1 MVLVADPFTT
11 VSPVDRS
18 LLDITTTD
26 TKTARRQFETFIVF
40 LITQSTAF
48 FKTGRD
54 TMLSP
59 FIMYVFLSSMYIF
72 SRNVENIFDDP
83 NSLSADAQNLSKN

>member
-1 MVLVADPFTT
+1 MVLVADPLTT

-26 TKTARRQFETFIVF
+26 TARRQIETFIVF
-40 LITQSTAF
+40 RITQSTAF

-72 SRNVENIFDDP
+72 SRNVENIFGDP